1 MYKTTTTNEMLAI
14 LNKYGRVSDEQI
26 ISKCHSHSQPWMYYL
41 GRFYSRG
48 HTRLHAIDSLY
59 RTICL
64 QVSSQVHKIELDRK
78 RAK

>member
-26 ISKCHSHSQPWMYYL
+26 VSEWGSQPWMYRL
-41 GRFYSRG
+41 GRFSSRG
-48 HTRLHAIDSLY
+48 FTRLHATDALY
-59 RTICL
+59 QTICL

>member
-26 ISKCHSHSQPWMYYL
+26 ISKWDSQPWMYYL
-41 GRFYSRG
+41 GRFSSRG
-48 HTRLHAIDSLY
+48 HTRLHAVDSLY
-59 RTICL
+59 QTICL